1 MMYNKYRKK
10 GKEKIKMNSYEV
22 IKEAQDILVEYWGND
37 GKRVIEEC
45 ARVNPFNGS
54 VKNFLE
60 HCIYCGGN
68 WNRILLSG
76 IETLFPSVY
85 DAIPNCMNSSMAY
98 FCICAVLLLCGVNH
112 NES

>member
-1 MMYNKYRKK
+1 
-10 GKEKIKMNSYEV
+10 MNSYEV

-45 ARVNPFNGS
+45 ARVTPFNGS

-60 HCIYCGGN
+60 HCICYGGN
-68 WNRILLSG
+68 WTRILLSG

-85 DAIPNCMNSSMAY
+85 DAIPNYMSSNTAY
-98 FCICAVLLLCGVNH
+98 FCICAVILLCGVDH